1 MLDPAPQPAHLD
13 PVAKPFTS
21 ETARSAALLSAQ
33 SRARRKAQLDA
44 VIRARS
50 LDPAVSLDTL
60 RARLASVDE
69 LIAGTVDPDTL
80 DALTRA
86 YERLFRVWQVLTRT
100 PNPGQLRP
108 LPERALPPQRRAIVD
123 LDQMP
128 TEPTVPAIPDGRG
141 AQGGETVK

>member
-1 MLDPAPQPAHLD
+1 MLS
-13 PVAKPFTS
+13 VKAK
-21 ETARSAALLSAQ
+21 AQ
-33 SRARRKAQLDA
+33 RKAELQ
-44 VIRARS
+44 ARS
-50 LDPAVSLDTL
+50 LGPAVSLTML
-60 RARLASVDE
+60 RARLNAVDE
-69 LIAGTVDPDTL
+69 LISKSTDALTL

-128 TEPTVPAIPDGRG
+128 AEPTVPAIPDGRG